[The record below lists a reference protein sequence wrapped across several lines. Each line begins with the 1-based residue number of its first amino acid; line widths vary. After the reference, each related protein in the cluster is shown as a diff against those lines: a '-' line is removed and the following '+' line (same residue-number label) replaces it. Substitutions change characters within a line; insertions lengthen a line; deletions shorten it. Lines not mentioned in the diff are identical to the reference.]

1 MVGTPFIDAWEEME
15 EASQVAYDKRFIGTL
30 FLPSPF
36 QCYSSKCRRAG
47 YGQPLASGNIY
58 VIVISNRIGS
68 WSRLPFQ
75 YGVGAAEEG
84 TN

>member
-1 MVGTPFIDAWEEME
+1 MSTR
-15 EASQVAYDKRFIGTL
+15 QVWTTVE
-30 FLPSPF
+30 
-36 QCYSSKCRRAG
+36 
-47 YGQPLASGNIY
+47 ASGNIY